1 MLYPKSNVY
10 RDVYNLNGVWKY
22 KIVADDYAPIFPI
35 ADFSYAAVPASIN
48 EITTDGATKSHVG
61 KFLFEQEFS
70 LPLRTDCEYRLRIG
84 APSHRCEVYLNGE
97 WIGSGINGYFPVDLP
112 LSALQ
117 AKNRLSV
124 VIDNRLTFETLPV
137 GNLEN
142 GKQIINHDFY
152 NFTGIHRDV
161 LVYTRPV
168 KHIEDIEIKTV
179 VGGDY
184 QKVEVTVTGD
194 TTNAVYTVYDMD
206 GKSVAVSS
214 TAIFYLDEPKLWSPE
229 TPYLYTLSVETDT
242 DFYEETFGV
251 RKVEVRGKQF
261 LLNDKPVY
269 FKGFGLHEDFFVLGK
284 GTNTAV
290 NLRNFEC
297 MKWCNANSFRTS
309 HYPYAEEMMDLADRY
324 GFMVIDEVPAVGMN
338 WWDVNFEENRVN
350 DKTLALHKELIK
362 QLYDRDK
369 NHPCVVMLCVGNEP
383 GSNEGNADAYFKEV
397 FGFARSV
404 WNVPLTVVEVCAPT
418 DTLSAKYSDV
428 IFANR
433 YYGWYED
440 HGDIPAITD
449 HMRWFLS
456 KWWELFQKPVVISE
470 FGADTV
476 EGIHT
481 LPAESFSEDY
491 QYECIQANCV
501 AFDEF
506 EHCIGEHVWNL
517 ADFKTKQGL
526 TRVRGNRK
534 GVFTKDRQPKLV
546 ARYLKDRWK
555 DTGGKE

>member
-1 MLYPKSNVY
+1 MLYPKSNKY

-22 KIVADDYAPIFPI
+22 KIVDDNYIPGSPIC
-35 ADFSYAAVPASIN
+35 DFDYAAVPASIN
-48 EITTDGATKSHVG
+48 EITTDGMVKSHVG
-61 KFLFEQEFS
+61 KFLFEREFS
-70 LPLRTDCEYRLRIG
+70 LPVRENTEYRLRIG
-84 APSHRCEVYLNGE
+84 APSHQCEVYLNGVL
-97 WIGSGINGYFPVDLP
+97 IGKGINGYFPVDLS
-112 LSALQ
+112 LDNLQ
-117 AKNRLSV
+117 ENNRLSV
-124 VIDNRLTFETLPV
+124 VIDNRLTFATLPV
-137 GNLEN
+137 GKIEN

-168 KHIEDIEIKTV
+168 KHIDDIEIKTV

-184 QKVEVTVTGD
+184 RKVTAIVTGD
-194 TTNAVYTVYDMD
+194 TMDAVYTVFD
-206 GKSVAVSS
+206 GEGKVVSVTRDGNIILEV
-214 TAIFYLDEPKLWSPE
+214 PKLWSPE
-229 TPYLYTLSVETDT
+229 TPYLYTLCVETAT
-242 DFYEETFGV
+242 DKYEETFGV
-251 RKVEVRGKQF
+251 RKVEVRGTQF
-261 LLNDKPVY
+261 LLNDKPIY

-284 GTNTAV
+284 GASTAV

-309 HYPYAEEMMDLADRY
+309 HYPYSEEIMDLADRY

-338 WWDVNFEENRVN
+338 WWDVNFAEDRVN
-350 DKTLALHKELIK
+350 DTTLQLHKELIK
-362 QLYDRDK
+362 QLYERDK
-369 NHPCVVMLCVGNEP
+369 NHPCVVMMCVGNEP
-383 GSNEGNADAYFKEV
+383 GSNEKKGEEYFKEV
-397 FGFARSV
+397 FDYARTV
-404 WNVPLTVVEVCAPT
+404 WNVPLTVVEVCGPE
-418 DTLSAKYSDV
+418 DTLTAKYSDV

-476 EGIHT
+476 EGIHA

-491 QYECIQANCV
+491 QYECIKANCE
-501 AFDEF
+501 AFDEY

-546 ARYLKDRWK
+546 ARYFKERWEK
-555 DTGGKE
+555 K